1 MRDVLS
7 RPTMLKSMDTS
18 TWFPA
23 GSAAPCYMSIHA
35 LRIIST
41 SRPELS
47 CWKLD
52 PSDYQAALEHARA
65 DLATREATARSAGVN
80 VPITNASAFSQLR
93 LAEAAH
99 EEAIA
104 AVDSEEANL
113 AAAQHKVQQNDAV
126 YSRAERDRVR
136 WQGLVDGGVV
146 SRSEYDARE
155 AEALAD
161 AQQLEADRATVTA
174 EQHKIAQARSLIAQR
189 AAHVVAAGTAPQQL
203 SDARATPDST
213 MG

>member
-47 CWKLD
+47 CWNWI
-52 PSDYQAALEHARA
+52 RA
-65 DLATREATARSAGVN
+65 TTRPHWSTQG
-80 VPITNASAFSQLR
+80 PIWQRVKRR
-93 LAEAAH
+93 LALRESMCRLQTRALL
-99 EEAIA
+99 
-104 AVDSEEANL
+104 ANL
-113 AAAQHKVQQNDAV
+113 AAAQHKVQQDEAV

-161 AQQLEADRATVTA
+161 AQQLEADRATV
-174 EQHKIAQARSLIAQR
+174 
-189 AAHVVAAGTAPQQL
+189 
-203 SDARATPDST
+203 
-213 MG
+213 